1 MNDMHYDFAMFSD
14 GGQRKYLTSSELD
27 AFLEAAEK
35 RPLQIRA
42 FCLMLYHSGCRIS
55 EALALTAEQI
65 DFDQKVVVVQSLK
78 KRKKTHFRSIPIPD
92 NYLEILKI
100 LVSDIP
106 APNDR
111 LWPWARMTAYRYVRS
126 VMLAAGVVGEQASP
140 KGLRHGFA
148 IRAIQQKVPL
158 PLVQRWLGHADLKTT
173 AIYTHAVGPEER
185 EIAARMWPGPQ
196 TTIHRSK
203 VTHPESRNMLLN
215 SNENNFQKGAEW
227 VGCSC
232 PTSVSEPVPPCP
244 VVQERTCR
252 ELRGDLQQTSENN
265 KEEIRQLA
273 KEVSAATQGTSTVSK
288 IFNCQRL
295 HNWLK
300 CIAVISL
307 KSLILSTQYA

>member
-1 MNDMHYDFAMFSD
+1 MNDMHYDFGMFSD

-27 AFLEAAEK
+27 AFLGAAEK
-35 RPLQIRA
+35 RPLQIQA

-78 KRKKTHFRSIPIPD
+78 KRKKTHFRSIPLPD

-100 LVSDIP
+100 LVSDAR
-106 APNDR
+106 APNER

-126 VMLAAGVVGEQASP
+126 AMLAAGVVGEQASP

-185 EIAARMWPGPQ
+185 EIAARMWPGSQ
-196 TTIHRSK
+196 TSIQPSEAMRPDTDIR
-203 VTHPESRNMLLN
+203 PLI
-215 SNENNFQKGAEW
+215 SNENIYPKGTEW

-232 PTSVSEPVPPCP
+232 PTGVLQPVPPCP
-244 VVQERTCR
+244 VMQERTCR
-252 ELRGDLQQTSENN
+252 ELRKDLQQTSENN

-300 CIAVISL
+300 CIAIISL
-307 KSLILSTQYA
+307 KSLIFSTQYA

>member
-35 RPLQIRA
+35 RPVQIRA

-65 DFDQKVVVVQSLK
+65 DFDEKVVVVQSLK

-100 LVSDIP
+100 ITSDAA
-106 APNDR
+106 APNER

-126 VMLAAGVVGEQASP
+126 VMLTAGVAGEQASP

-148 IRAIQQKVPL
+148 IRAIQKKVPL

-185 EIAARMWPGPQ
+185 EIAARMWPDRDNATLPNRGARLDVINKPLQ
-196 TTIHRSK
+196 
-203 VTHPESRNMLLN
+203 
-215 SNENNFQKGAEW
+215 SNEKDLPQDTEW

-232 PTSVSEPVPPCP
+232 PTSVSQPVPPCP
-244 VVQERTCR
+244 VIQERTCR
-252 ELRGDLQQTSENN
+252 ELRKDLQQSSENN

-300 CIAVISL
+300 CIAIISL
-307 KSLILSTQYA
+307 KSLILSTQYT